1 METNEVQVQRTAT
14 REVKMENM
22 VLNAWNDL
30 SYVEGVL
37 FTMWLFILYYGKVWI
52 DSKFEK
58 KKCPRCG
65 S

>member
-1 METNEVQVQRTAT
+1 VQRTAT